1 MGGHAVM
8 RVRGHD
14 ENEDELEK
22 NGKAYHC
29 KENGE
34 LTRLKGALK
43 ELFDG
48 QPHLLQG
55 WKRRAVVPFPKQAGD
70 QEKGNMQKD
79 IEIAAF

>member
-29 KENGE
+29 SITQESRCQKWLNI
-34 LTRLKGALK
+34 
-43 ELFDG
+43 
-48 QPHLLQG
+48 LL
-55 WKRRAVVPFPKQAGD
+55 R
-70 QEKGNMQKD
+70 
-79 IEIAAF
+79 